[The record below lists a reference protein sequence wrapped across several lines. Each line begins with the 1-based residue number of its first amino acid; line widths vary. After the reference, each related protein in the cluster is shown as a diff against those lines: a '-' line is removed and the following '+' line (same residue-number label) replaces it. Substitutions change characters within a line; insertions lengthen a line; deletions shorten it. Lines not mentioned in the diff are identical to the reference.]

1 MTGFYDLTPG
11 RLCVHCSVELSRY
24 RKTFCSNACRE
35 ATPRA
40 FVGNPKGR
48 PARVGTVT
56 GEFRTKLCGL
66 WADGIPIAAMGAR
79 LGITKNSVAGFVHRW
94 KLVPRGSPIIRTG
107 PTKPGKVAAPR
118 KPPSLKSPAPP
129 KVSPHP
135 PADTRRPEILPP
147 AVPLRKDHTPPV
159 AFSILKTCQWISG
172 ETAPWVMCGR
182 PTVQGSAWCEEHFR
196 RVYVVPPRL
205 RTVEA
210 LAA

>member
-11 RLCVHCSVELSRY
+11 RLCVHCGVELSRY

-56 GEFRTKLCGL
+56 EEFRTKLCGL

-107 PTKPGKVAAPR
+107 PTKPRKVAARR
-118 KPPSLKSPAPP
+118 KPPSPKSPPRIVP
-129 KVSPHP
+129 PHP

-147 AVPLRKDHTPPV
+147 AAPLHKDHTPPV
-159 AFSILKTCQWISG
+159 AFSVLKTCQWISG

>member
-107 PTKPGKVAAPR
+107 PTKPRKPSTPRAASLKPQVRIVRPDPPAAAP
-118 KPPSLKSPAPP
+118 PP
-129 KVSPHP
+129 
-135 PADTRRPEILPP
+135 ELPP
-147 AVPLRKDHTPPV
+147 AAPPLSPHVRPV
-159 AFSILKTCQWISG
+159 VFPSVRTCQYPLG
-172 ETAPWVMCGR
+172 DDKPFVFCGK
-182 PTVQGSAWCEEHFR
+182 PTVENGPYCEACR
-196 RVYVVPPRL
+196 RICWVIPPRL

>member
-1 MTGFYDLTPG
+1 VTGFYDLTPG

-107 PTKPGKVAAPR
+107 PTKPR
-118 KPPSLKSPAPP
+118 KPSTPRAPSLKPQVQIRIVHPQPPAAAPP
-129 KVSPHP
+129 
-135 PADTRRPEILPP
+135 PELPP
-147 AVPLRKDHTPPV
+147 AARIPNPQPRPV
-159 AFSILKTCQWISG
+159 VFSSVTTCQW
-172 ETAPWVMCGR
+172 TDDTAAPWTMCGG
-182 PTVQGSAWCEEHFR
+182 PTVDHGSWCATHRR
-196 RVYVVPPRL
+196 RVFVGRVSL
-205 RTVEA
+205 VAEA
-210 LAA
+210 A

>member
-1 MTGFYDLTPG
+1 VTGFYDLTPG

-56 GEFRTKLCGL
+56 EEFRTKLCGL

-118 KPPSLKSPAPP
+118 KPPSPESPPRVVP
-129 KVSPHP
+129 PHP
-135 PADTRRPEILPP
+135 PAPAVSPTPETLPP
-147 AVPLRKDHTPPV
+147 AARTPNPPTPRPV
-159 AFSILKTCQWISG
+159 AFSAPKTCQWIEDG
-172 ETAPWVMCGR
+172 GDKCGAR
-182 PTVQGSAWCEEHFR
+182 IEHRGSWCEAHRR
-196 RVYVVPPRL
+196 RVFAGRVSL
-205 RTVEA
+205 SAEA
-210 LAA
+210 A